1 MRRALPIAPLLAA
14 LLLAAVPGPAGAAAK
29 RHARRPACVM
39 PSRLTFTRKVG
50 QTVGVLSWHANS
62 RATRWRVTRNGH
74 TVGQTHHHT
83 MRIGVV
89 LDRPYRFAVV
99 ALDRRGRHTR
109 CGVARHV
116 DVAYQRPGAP
126 QSLAISGSERGMQ
139 LDWLP
144 GARGDGKLSGY
155 RLLRDGTSV
164 GQTARTAW
172 TLGAM
177 PNHSYRFTV
186 VAVDSRGRTSAAS
199 NTVTLVT
206 GHEPPSA
213 PQNVQALSVSES
225 SIGAQWDASSVGAG
239 RVVGYRVLR
248 DGAVVEQV
256 GGTSTVLDNLA
267 PSTSYGISVVAI
279 DGLGYQSAPSPV
291 VSARTQD
298 PVPTTGH
305 AHAYLLASTDE
316 SFTDFRAHYRQ
327 IGYLYPTYF
336 DCSSGMQLRGQDD
349 PLVTGWARARRVLV
363 MPRVNCQG
371 TARVHQMLTDP
382 ATRAYWLDTMV
393 SLTQTYGYDGIS
405 LDLEAGPASDRAAL
419 TSFVAELAA
428 RLHADGKLLSLAA
441 SPKAVDSKTHPRSGI
456 FDYPQIS
463 QSADFVIVMAWGL
476 HWSTSAP
483 GAQDEIAWATSVAQY
498 VATMPLHR
506 KFVYGT
512 NLYAMDWADGGGAAH
527 PADTEEYGE
536 IVPRFP
542 SLGAVT
548 QLDPTVDGN
557 HATYTDAGGA
567 THDVWYPDVGT
578 TDRRIQLA
586 DDNGFGGVAFWRLG
600 LEDQRV
606 WSDPLIAPGVS
617 W

>member
-1 MRRALPIAPLLAA
+1 MRRALLLLPLLTA
-14 LLLAAVPGPAGAAAK
+14 LLLAATPGLAGAAAK
-29 RHARRPACVM
+29 RRARRPACVM
-39 PSRLTFTRKVG
+39 PSRLTLTRTVG
-50 QTVGVLSWHANS
+50 QTVGVLSWHAKGS
-62 RATRWRVTRNGH
+62 ATRWRVTRNGH

-126 QSLAISGSERGMQ
+126 QSLAIAGSERGMK

-144 GARGDGKLSGY
+144 GARGDGKPAGY
-155 RLLRDGTSV
+155 RLLRDGQPM
-164 GQTARTAW
+164 GQTASTAW

-177 PNHSYRFTV
+177 PNHSYRFAV

-239 RVVGYRVLR
+239 RIVGYRVVR

-256 GGTSTVLDNLA
+256 GGTSAVLDNLA

-298 PVPTTGH
+298 PAPSTGH
-305 AHAYLLASTDE
+305 AHAYLLASTSQ

-336 DCSSGMQLRGQDD
+336 DCTPGMQLRGSDD
-349 PLVTGWARARRVLV
+349 PLVTGWAQARRVLV

-382 ATRAYWLDTMV
+382 ATRAYWLDTIV

-405 LDLEAGPASDRAAL
+405 LDLEAGPAADRAAM
-419 TSFVAELAA
+419 TSFVAELAT
-428 RLHADGKLLSLAA
+428 RLHAAGKLLSLALSA
-441 SPKAVDSKTHPRSGI
+441 KAKDSKTHPRSGI
-456 FDYPQIS
+456 FDYPQLS
-463 QSADFVIVMAWGL
+463 QSADFLLVMVWGI
-476 HWSTSAP
+476 HWATSAP
-483 GAQDEIAWATSVAQY
+483 GAQDDITWARSVAQY
-498 VATMPLHR
+498 VATMPLHL
-506 KFVYGT
+506 KFIFVT
-512 NLYAMDWADGGGAAH
+512 NLYAMDWADGGGTAH
-527 PADTEEYGE
+527 PADTEQYGE

-542 SLGAVT
+542 ALGAVG
-548 QLDPTVDGN
+548 QLDATVDSN
-557 HATYTDAGGA
+557 HATYTDSGGSPN
-567 THDVWYPDVGT
+567 DVWYPNAGT
-578 TDRRIQLA
+578 TEDRIQLA
-586 DDNGFGGVAFWRLG
+586 ADNGFGGVGFWRLG
-600 LEDQRV
+600 MEDPGF
-606 WSDPLIAPGVS
+606 WSDPLIAPGAA